1 MNMLGVPKY
10 TVNNE
15 AALHTAPFDNSQFH
29 KIWISVV
36 CFVLD
41 KFVYNFVEVF
51 MLAWR
56 AMPGEND
63 CGPWTALHG
72 KRPMCRVMGRTPS
85 P

>member
-41 KFVYNFVEVF
+41 KFVYNLLKCSCWLGV
-51 MLAWR
+51 
-56 AMPGEND
+56 
-63 CGPWTALHG
+63 PWAG
-72 KRPMCRVMGRTPS
+72 MAR
-85 P
+85 